1 MQHFEDYLETMFYI
15 EQNKQKITS
24 VQIAK
29 ELKVSKSSVS
39 QMLRKLKKEEFIDFE
54 PYKEITL
61 LEKGRKLGEK
71 IAKNHITLE
80 NLLTKIGVSKKIAL
94 KDIHGLE
101 HYLSHET
108 IEAIEKLNQHLDKY
122 PLNNNTN

>member
-1 MQHFEDYLETMFYI
+1 MKHFEDYLETMYYI
-15 EQNKQKITS
+15 EKNNQKITS
-24 VQIAK
+24 IEIAK

-39 QMLRKLKKEEFIDFE
+39 QMLRKLKKEKFINFE
-54 PYKEITL
+54 PYKEIIL
-61 LEKGRKLGEK
+61 LEKGRNLGEK

-80 NLLTKIGVSKKIAL
+80 KLFTKIGISKKIAL

-108 IEAIEKLNQHLDKY
+108 IQAIEKLNLHLEKH
-122 PLNNNTN
+122 PLDNNTN

>member
-108 IEAIEKLNQHLDKY
+108 IEAIEKLNQHLDKH
-122 PLNNNTN
+122 PLNNNTH

>member
-80 NLLTKIGVSKKIAL
+80 NLLTKIGVSEKIAL

-122 PLNNNTN
+122 PLNNNTY

>member
-1 MQHFEDYLETMFYI
+1 MKHFEDYLETMFYI

-39 QMLRKLKKEEFIDFE
+39 QMLRKLKKEGFIDFE

-61 LEKGRKLGEK
+61 LEKGRKLGQK
-71 IAKNHITLE
+71 IAKNHIILE

-108 IEAIEKLNQHLDKY
+108 IQAIEKLNQHLEKN

>member
-1 MQHFEDYLETMFYI
+1 MKHFEDYLEIMYYI
-15 EQNKQKITS
+15 EKNNQKITS
-24 VQIAK
+24 IEIAK

-39 QMLRKLKKEEFIDFE
+39 QMLRKLKKEEFINFE
-54 PYKEITL
+54 PYKEIIL

-71 IAKNHITLE
+71 IAKNHFTLE
-80 NLLTKIGVSKKIAL
+80 KLFTKIGVNKKIAL

-108 IEAIEKLNQHLDKY
+108 IQAIEKLNLHLEKH

>member
-29 ELKVSKSSVS
+29 KLKVSKSSVS

-108 IEAIEKLNQHLDKY
+108 IQAIEKLNQHLEKN

>member
-1 MQHFEDYLETMFYI
+1 MKHFEDYLEIMYYI
-15 EQNKQKITS
+15 EKNNQKITS
-24 VQIAK
+24 IEIAK

-39 QMLRKLKKEEFIDFE
+39 QMLRKLKKEEFINFE

-61 LEKGRKLGEK
+61 LEKGRNLGKK

-80 NLLTKIGVSKKIAL
+80 KLFTKIGVSKSIAL

-108 IEAIEKLNQHLDKY
+108 IQAIEKLNLHLEKH
-122 PLNNNTN
+122 PLDNNTN